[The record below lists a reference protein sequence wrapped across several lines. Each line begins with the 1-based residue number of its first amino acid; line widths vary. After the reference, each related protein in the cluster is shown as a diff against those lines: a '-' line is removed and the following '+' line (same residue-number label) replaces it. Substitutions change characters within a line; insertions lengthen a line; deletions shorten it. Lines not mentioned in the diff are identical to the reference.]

1 MKTNL
6 RTAPHY
12 FIIDSIGGMHEG
24 YSDTTCRRVED
35 VAAPELAKAM
45 VEDYIDQWIHT
56 TQEYYD
62 GLCDELNVPTSVVK
76 IQHEECK
83 RGGWHRVCFVP
94 DNIAPDLH
102 SDDGEWL
109 DFESAH
115 TLFIQVYDGVM
126 LGDGVVVYDQMDDV
140 VTSITHKS
148 TAIRMAE
155 ETISIDVESIK
166 RKLTDEQTD
175 PRLYTYYTQSL
186 IYCYDCLA
194 DVVRELEW
202 PTDVMVD
209 IDDTCTHYFPIQKM
223 KRLMYDYTNKITT
236 DSFSLA

>member
-1 MKTNL
+1 MNTNL

-12 FIIDSIGGMHEG
+12 FVIDSIGGMHEG

-45 VEDYIDQWIHT
+45 VEEFIDQWIHT
-56 TQEYYD
+56 THEYYS
-62 GLCDELNVPTSVVK
+62 GLCDELGVDIKHVNV
-76 IQHEECK
+76 IHEECK
-83 RGGWHRVCFVP
+83 HGGWHRVYF
-94 DNIAPDLH
+94 APDHFSPELA
-102 SDDGEWL
+102 EQV

-126 LGDGVVVYDQMDDV
+126 LGDGVVVYDQMDDMV
-140 VTSITHKS
+140 LTITHKS

-155 ETISIDVESIK
+155 EGISIEVERIK
-166 RKLTDEQTD
+166 ARLLDDKSKLLDRD
-175 PRLYTYYTQSL
+175 YYVTSL

-194 DVVRELEW
+194 DVVRDLEW
-202 PTDVMVD
+202 PQDTMVD
-209 IDDTCTHYFPIQKM
+209 IDDSCTHYFPVQKV